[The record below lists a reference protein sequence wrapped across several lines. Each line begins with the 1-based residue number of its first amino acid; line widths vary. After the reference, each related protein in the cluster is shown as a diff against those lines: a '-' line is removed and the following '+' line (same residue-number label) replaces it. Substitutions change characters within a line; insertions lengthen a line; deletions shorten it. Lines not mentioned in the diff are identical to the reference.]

1 MSKRHKHSKWMYKI
15 VIPSLSICAFAVV
28 IYGVK
33 RIDDYQT
40 DKRESYIA
48 ENARNGNLV
57 YTISTKG
64 VAGSYYMDAVI
75 SKDDYQK
82 YINGEDVM
90 VNIHTKQYAVAVDRN
105 DIAYIHVFTDNLTN

>member
-1 MSKRHKHSKWMYKI
+1 MSKRHKHSKWLYKI

-28 IYGVK
+28 IYIYIYGVK

-64 VAGSYYMDAVI
+64 VAGSYYLDAVI

-90 VNIHTKQYAVAVDRN
+90 INIHTK
-105 DIAYIHVFTDNLTN
+105 

>member
-1 MSKRHKHSKWMYKI
+1 MHL
-15 VIPSLSICAFAVV
+15 PSLYIY

-40 DKRESYIA
+40 DKRELYIA

-57 YTISTKG
+57 CTILTKG

-90 VNIHTKQYAVAVDRN
+90 VNIHTKQYVVAVDRN
-105 DIAYIHVFTDNLTN
+105 DIAYIHVFTNNLTN

>member
-28 IYGVK
+28 ICGVK

-48 ENARNGNLV
+48 ENARMVIWYIRFQQKVLLV
-57 YTISTKG
+57 PITW
-64 VAGSYYMDAVI
+64 M
-75 SKDDYQK
+75 Q
-82 YINGEDVM
+82 
-90 VNIHTKQYAVAVDRN
+90 
-105 DIAYIHVFTDNLTN
+105 